1 MRRPPLLLAIV
12 LVGLVVALALPRRA
26 HACDA
31 TAPERYRSAKT
42 VWCVNPNIWASN
54 QADIEKFFPYG
65 DRVVDKLIELFA
77 VSPDD
82 LPYTIEA
89 TEPNGG
95 AMTPSHFGPGVAVTG
110 DAFYNEVGGV
120 VGFYGYLLVLHEFV
134 NQWTGLVT
142 GGWPTDWWAD
152 HRSPFPNSM
161 DEQIMRALG
170 ETAAADIQHGRFS
183 DPQSGDYDPEVVMFN
198 EHFDAYGFAGLAR
211 AFALIRADGLKW
223 FDLRDP
229 PNYTD
234 QTTFVSGN
242 PSALLSSYV
251 TAYLSLGAGVN
262 VTDAFVARTV
272 GQKPPSWTDAWDADT
287 TPTTAAVTAIANAH
301 CSIGAA
307 AAAGQSVDA
316 ARAALRKGDYAS
328 ATLAA
333 TASCTHDCPSECAC
347 SDANACVA
355 PWVDGATP
363 QPDPDG
369 GPGSADGGPGAG
381 GNDGASGSC
390 GCRVGGAEGMPGAF
404 ALLFG
409 LGLSGLVLR
418 RARRRA

>member
-1 MRRPPLLLAIV
+1 VVTIV
-12 LVGLVVALALPRRA
+12 LVGLVAAFARPRPA
-26 HACDA
+26 HACDSN
-31 TAPERYRSAKT
+31 APERYRSAKT
-42 VWCVNPNIWASN
+42 VWCVNPGIWASN
-54 QADIEKFFPYG
+54 QADVEKFFPYG
-65 DRVVDKLIELFA
+65 DRVVDELIELFA

-95 AMTPSHFGPGVAVTG
+95 AMTPSHYGPGVAVTG

-120 VGFYGYLLVLHEFV
+120 KGFYGYLLVLHELV

-170 ETAAADIQHGRFS
+170 ETRAADIQHGRFS
-183 DPQSGDYDPEVVMFN
+183 DEQSGDYDPEVVMFN
-198 EHFDAYGFAGLAR
+198 QHFDAYGFAGLAR
-211 AFALIRADGLKW
+211 AFALIRADGLSW
-223 FDLRDP
+223 GDLRDP
-229 PNYTD
+229 PDFQD

-272 GQKPPSWTDAWDADT
+272 GQKPPSWGDPWPADT
-287 TPTTAAVTAIANAH
+287 TPTNEAVTAIASAH

-307 AAAGQSVDA
+307 AAAGQDVGA
-316 ARAALRKGDYAS
+316 ARAALQKGDHAR
-328 ATLAA
+328 ATLAPTSDCA
-333 TASCTHDCPSECAC
+333 ASCPSECAC
-347 SDANACVA
+347 GEGGACVA
-355 PWVDGATP
+355 PWVEGAAP
-363 QPDPDG
+363 QPEPDG
-369 GPGSADGGPGAG
+369 GVGGADAGPGGA
-381 GNDGASGSC
+381 NHDGTSGSC
-390 GCRVGGAEGMPGAF
+390 GCRVGGAEVPPGAL

-409 LGLSGLVLR
+409 LGLLWQAGRAVR
-418 RARRRA
+418 RARRR